1 MATGLEPF
9 FPLIAA
15 TVGAAVVSAG
25 GLFIGRK
32 LGLTPAQAQYV
43 DTLEGLNEAL
53 QTKLKIQETDLEKC
67 KEHAVAVESDL
78 KAEQELSGSL
88 KQEIFELRQE
98 LADHRRSVRSKKSEV
113 SPDA

>member
-25 GLFIGRK
+25 GLVIGRK

-53 QTKLKIQETDLEKC
+53 QTKLKIQETDFEKC
-67 KEHAVAVESDL
+67 KEHGVAVESEL
-78 KAEQELSGSL
+78 RAEQDLSASL
-88 KQEIFELRQE
+88 KQEVFELRQE
-98 LADHRRSVRSKKSEV
+98 LADRRRSARSKKPEV
-113 SPDA
+113 SSDA